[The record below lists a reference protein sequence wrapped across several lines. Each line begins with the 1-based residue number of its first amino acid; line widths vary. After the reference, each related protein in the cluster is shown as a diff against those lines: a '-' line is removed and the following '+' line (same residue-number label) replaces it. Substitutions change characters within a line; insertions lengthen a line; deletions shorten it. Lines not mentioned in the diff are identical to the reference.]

1 MLASGRLLNSGRA
14 GGDPSFVT
22 SCSPTDQVL
31 ARLGH
36 LKLCPEVLDVLVA
49 CLHLLA
55 LGAELTKLSKVQ
67 ADCAGIE
74 GAAAAPSPPPPAPPA
89 AGQDALQPAP
99 PVVGPGLLF

>member
-1 MLASGRLLNSGRA
+1 MLASGRLLNLGCA
-14 GGDPSFVT
+14 GGDLSFVM
-22 SCSPTDQVL
+22 SCSSTDQVL

-36 LKLCPEVLDVLVA
+36 LKLWQETMAHRSEVYLWPEVLDVLVA

-74 GAAAAPSPPPPAPPA
+74 GAAAAPSSSST
-89 AGQDALQPAP
+89 
-99 PVVGPGLLF
+99 